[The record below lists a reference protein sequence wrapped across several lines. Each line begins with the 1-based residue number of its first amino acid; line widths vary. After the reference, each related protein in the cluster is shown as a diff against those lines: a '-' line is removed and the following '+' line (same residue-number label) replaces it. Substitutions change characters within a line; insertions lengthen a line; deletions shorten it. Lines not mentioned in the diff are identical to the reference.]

1 MFNNYA
7 KETYYNNICVTY
19 YRNGVKS
26 LTKLKNGYIVR
37 RRYSG
42 YTTKECLK
50 MFNQYYKNEV

>member
-1 MFNNYA
+1 MYTNYY
-7 KETYYNNICVTY
+7 KETYYNDICVTY
-19 YRNGVKS
+19 YRNGMKS
-26 LTKLKNGYIVR
+26 LARFKNGYLVR